1 VKGREPMADSTNNGK
16 TKKPS
21 FFKGVQ
27 REFKKITWP
36 DARTVGKQALAVIVI
51 ATISGVII
59 AFLDQGVQYGI
70 DWLTSIQF

>member
-1 VKGREPMADSTNNGK
+1 MGDSTK
-16 TKKPS
+16 KEKAKKPS

-36 DARTVGKQALAVIVI
+36 DARTVGRQALAVVVI
-51 ATISGVII
+51 AAITGIII

-70 DWLTSIQF
+70 EWLTSIQF